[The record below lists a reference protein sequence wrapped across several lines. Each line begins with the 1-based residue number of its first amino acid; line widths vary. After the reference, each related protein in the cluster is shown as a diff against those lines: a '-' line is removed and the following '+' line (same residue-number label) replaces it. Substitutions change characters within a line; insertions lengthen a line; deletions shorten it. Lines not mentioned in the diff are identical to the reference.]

1 MAFLEQRLDA
11 RIEQG
16 ASGGPTLPGRSKTYL
31 PSGQLRQNFIAS
43 QMIHRFDISHGM
55 RNNADHQLV
64 LDTFYVVMLTP
75 YEGFRFRY
83 WADYRATQTNSRL
96 TLITGS
102 TYQLQ
107 RVHTFGGVE
116 VLRNI
121 YKPVSGT
128 VTIYRNRASVVT
140 VATATIDTATGI
152 ATISGHSSGD
162 TYTWEG
168 QFDLAVTFS
177 DDEWIS
183 QLQAT
188 LTNIA
193 VIPPPIRLEEI
204 RL

>member
-1 MAFLEQRLDA
+1 MAFLEQRLDS

-16 ASGGPTLPGRSKTYL
+16 ASGGPSMPGRSKTYL
-31 PSGQLRQNFIAS
+31 PGGKMLQTFLAD

-55 RNNADHQLV
+55 RSNADHQLV
-64 LDTFYVVMLTP
+64 LDTFYVVMMTP

-96 TLITGS
+96 TLISGS
-102 TYQLQ
+102 DYQLQ

-128 VTIYRNRASVVT
+128 VTIYRTRAAVVT
-140 VATATIDTATGI
+140 TATATLDTATGI
-152 ATISGHSSGD
+152 ATISGHSGGD

-168 QFDLAVTFS
+168 QFDIPVTFS
-177 DDEWIS
+177 DDEWVS
-183 QLQAT
+183 QMQAT
-188 LTNIA
+188 MTNIA
-193 VIPPPIRLEEI
+193 IVPPSVRLEEI